1 MPNESSTHREL
12 VSDPAL
18 CEPFLNGRQT
28 GRLLHDLGA
37 MISLLNPE
45 DALASNPGFW
55 RRVLLDQRESIARMG
70 HKVTAF
76 DIHADLAGCIEGRVN
91 ADARID
97 PSLISYKTGDGHAMP
112 IANDLFGHVL
122 CYDTLHHM
130 HDYGKVF
137 AEFSRVLQPGGRAIF
152 VEPGAR
158 HSQSAETIEFL
169 KLKAHDSTWIERDV
183 VLEEIDK
190 CAARA
195 GFSTLIVVPFQ
206 HPLAPSVFSLRDWRK
221 FRRGNLRLRLSFSQK
236 MATLNYNHR
245 VIFYCDKPA
254 AL

>member
-1 MPNESSTHREL
+1 MPNESNTHREL
-12 VSDPAL
+12 VSNPAL

-37 MISLLNPE
+37 MISLLNPKM
-45 DALASNPGFW
+45 LSRPI
-55 RRVLLDQRESIARMG
+55 LDFGAGSCWISESIAKMG
-70 HKVTAF
+70 YEVTAF
-76 DIHADLAGCIEGRVN
+76 DIHTDLAGYIGGRVS

-97 PSLISYKTGDGHAMP
+97 PSLINHSTGDGHAMP
-112 IANDLFGHVL
+112 LADGSFGHVL

-137 AEFSRVLQPGGRAIF
+137 SEFSRVLQPGGRAIF

-158 HSQSAETIEFL
+158 HSQSPETIEFL

-206 HPLAPSVFSLRDWRK
+206 HPLAPAVFSLRDWLK
-221 FRRGNLRLRLSFSQK
+221 FRRGNLRLRLSFSRK
-236 MATLNYNHR
+236 MATVNYDER
-245 VIFYCDKPA
+245 VIFYCDK
-254 AL
+254 